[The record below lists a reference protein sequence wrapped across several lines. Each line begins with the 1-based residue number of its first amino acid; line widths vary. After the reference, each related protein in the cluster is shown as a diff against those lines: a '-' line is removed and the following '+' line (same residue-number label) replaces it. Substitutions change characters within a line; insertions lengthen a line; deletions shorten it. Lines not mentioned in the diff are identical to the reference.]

1 VAAGERSKLRPR
13 KLSLPEQREWD
24 GIEERILAAEEAAAA
39 AEAAVS
45 DPAVASDAAALQ
57 ERLTALEAARAAVD
71 ALYARWGELDA
82 RRRALAGEGSTPAR
96 GTSGRA

>member
-1 VAAGERSKLRPR
+1 MAPAHERSKPRPR

-39 AEAAVS
+39 AQAAVS

-57 ERLTALEAARAAVD
+57 ERLAALETARAAVD

-82 RRRALAGEGSTPAR
+82 RRRALGG
-96 GTSGRA
+96 